1 MTDIDPD
8 PDDIVVDVDADP
20 DENINDENPEDAGP
34 DVDYYNTEDPVPVPE
49 QRSLHLFAA
58 VAPRTYPILEQILDC
73 FPDRK
78 HVYVTSTTGGTHAKN
93 SYHYRGEAID
103 VGSGSQS
110 YKDELAEWLAPHHA
124 HITELIHSE
133 AGDKDGWYVKNGK
146 RVGHGYYGK
155 TTTLAHVNHVH
166 FAIASVSEAN
176 ALLAAVRTQAKVP
189 AYVYPKTK
197 PNFPGVLQQGSAGDD
212 VRTLQRRLNIRGYEP
227 KLREDGHFGTGTATN
242 VKVFQRFARL
252 PQTGAMDLK
261 TFNALWDLK
270 IT

>member
-1 MTDIDPD
+1 M
-8 PDDIVVDVDADP
+8 
-20 DENINDENPEDAGP
+20 
-34 DVDYYNTEDPVPVPE
+34 
-49 QRSLHLFAA
+49 
-58 VAPRTYPILEQILDC
+58 
-73 FPDRK
+73 
-78 HVYVTSTTGGTHAKN
+78 
-93 SYHYRGEAID
+93 
-103 VGSGSQS
+103 
-110 YKDELAEWLAPHHA
+110 AEWLAPHHA

-189 AYVYPKTK
+189 TYVYPKTK